1 MKKEVLIGIAMV
13 SVVGISSSVYLVSRN
28 RNRDKKSAEFID
40 ELDAKL
46 NPTTSGIDND
56 DALNQNY
63 HEHSDQSNR
72 LDMDSALEFAQNIY
86 DAWGQS
92 WWEDDKEKQ
101 VYSALR
107 NLDNKTQLSQVAS
120 AYYDQF
126 KVGLREDIKDR
137 MSDSEVSQVM
147 EIINQLKD

>member
-13 SVVGISSSVYLVSRN
+13 SIVGISSSVYLVSRN

-120 AYYDQF
+120 AYYDQY

>member
-1 MKKEVLIGIAMV
+1 MKKEVLIAIAMV
-13 SVVGISSSVYLVSRN
+13 SIVGISSSAYLVSRN
-28 RNRDKKSAEFID
+28 RNRDKKSAEFIG

-46 NPTTSGIDND
+46 NPTTTGIDND

-63 HEHSDQSNR
+63 HEHSDESNR
-72 LDMDSALEFAQNIY
+72 LDKDAALELARNIY
-86 DAWGQS
+86 YAWGQS

-107 NLDNKTQLSQVAS
+107 NLENKTQLSQVAS
-120 AYYDQF
+120 AYYDQY

>member
-120 AYYDQF
+120 AYYDQY